1 MVWYNIILVIRVNK
15 GHKPVK
21 VEDVNETNE
30 TKKLKNAIKLA
41 EKEIKEWKIK
51 QETHTLTL

>member
-1 MVWYNIILVIRVNK
+1 LVWYNIILVIRVNK

-41 EKEIKEWKIK
+41 EKEIKE
-51 QETHTLTL
+51 